1 MLFNKTEENKVT
13 CMMRVVGW
21 VEMEGVTVQKMGSK
35 VSLEG
40 FFILNLEW
48 ICSKLKFPSIGVL
61 QNKSLNGLSRNYAL
75 KLEVLVSLSWITLKK
90 NICTQVCRLLR
101 TTTKLFLLSASNW
114 ASEYETGSI
123 NMLIVMIMDNNL
135 CCLLV
140 SKYDLGKQR

>member
-1 MLFNKTEENKVT
+1 MYDEG
-13 CMMRVVGW
+13 CGVGW
-21 VEMEGVTVQKMGSK
+21 DGGCYCAKDGLKSFTWR
-35 VSLEG
+35 

-61 QNKSLNGLSRNYAL
+61 QNKSLNRLSRNYAL